1 MRFKLIDIIDKRTR
15 KESLHYIKSLF
26 ADMSFVTNLIALY
39 ILLLSYIMPYFSKE
53 LHNIGLFALSG
64 SITNWLAIHMLF
76 EKIPFIYG
84 SGVIE
89 LRFQDFKKGIKDLV
103 MSQFFNKDDSNKFL
117 NKINKLVISNLELS
131 IDFESL
137 YKKLVEAI
145 ITSPAGGII
154 AMMGGESALEP
165 LKAPIINKIKDF
177 IKELSNSN
185 LEINNNTESFILEVD
200 KIISDKIDKLTPIM
214 VKKIIQDI
222 IKRHLGWLVVWG
234 GVFGGVIGLIASIVG

>member
-1 MRFKLIDIIDKRTR
+1 MIDKRTR
-15 KESLHYIKSLF
+15 KETLNYIKSLF
-26 ADMSFVTNLIALY
+26 TDMSFVTNLIALY
-39 ILLLSYIMPYFSKE
+39 ILLLSYIIPYFSKE

-89 LRFQDFKKGIKDLV
+89 LRFRDFKGGIKDLV
-103 MSQFFNKDDSNKFL
+103 MSQFFNKDDSNRFL

-137 YKKLVEAI
+137 YNKLVEAI

-154 AMMGGESALEP
+154 AMMGGELALEP
-165 LKAPIINKIKDF
+165 LKTLIINKIKDF
-177 IKELSNSN
+177 IKELSDSN
-185 LEINNNTESFILEVD
+185 LEINNNTELFILEVD

-222 IKRHLGWLVVWG
+222 IKKHLGWLVVWG
-234 GVFGGVIGLIASIVG
+234 GVFGGVIGLIASIIG

>member
-1 MRFKLIDIIDKRTR
+1 MIDKRTR
-15 KESLHYIKSLF
+15 KETLNYIKSLF
-26 ADMSFVTNLIALY
+26 TDMSFVTNLIALY
-39 ILLLSYIMPYFSKE
+39 ILLLSYIIPYFSKE

-89 LRFQDFKKGIKDLV
+89 LRFRDFKGGIKDLV
-103 MSQFFNKDDSNKFL
+103 MSQFFNKDDSNRFL

-137 YKKLVEAI
+137 YNKLVEAI

-165 LKAPIINKIKDF
+165 LKTPIINKIKDF
-177 IKELSNSN
+177 IKELSDSN
-185 LEINNNTESFILEVD
+185 LEINNNTELFILEVD

-222 IKRHLGWLVVWG
+222 IKKHLGWLVVWG
-234 GVFGGVIGLIASIVG
+234 GVFGGVIGLIASIIG

>member
-1 MRFKLIDIIDKRTR
+1 MLDKGKI
-15 KESLHYIKSLF
+15 KESFNYMKSLF
-26 ADMSFVTNLIALY
+26 IDMSFITNLIALY
-39 ILLLSYIMPYFSKE
+39 VLLLGHIIPYFSRE
-53 LHNIGLFALSG
+53 LQNIGLFALSG

-117 NKINKLVISNLELS
+117 NKINKLVTSNLESS

-145 ITSPAGGII
+145 ITSPAGSIV
-154 AMMGGESALEP
+154 AMMGGKTALEP
-165 LKAPIINKIKDF
+165 LKVPIINKIKDF
-177 IKELSNSN
+177 INELSNSN
-185 LEINNNTESFILEVD
+185 LEISNDNTESFILEVD
-200 KIISDKIDKLTPIM
+200 QIISAKIDKLTSIM

-222 IKRHLGWLVVWG
+222 IKKHLGWLVVWG
-234 GVFGGVIGLIASIVG
+234 GVFGGIIGFIASIIG

>member
-1 MRFKLIDIIDKRTR
+1 MIDKRTR
-15 KESLHYIKSLF
+15 KETLNYIKSLF
-26 ADMSFVTNLIALY
+26 TDMSFVTNLIALY
-39 ILLLSYIMPYFSKE
+39 ILLLSYIIPYFSKE

-89 LRFQDFKKGIKDLV
+89 LRFRDFKGGIKDLV
-103 MSQFFNKDDSNKFL
+103 MSQFFNKDDSNRFL

-137 YKKLVEAI
+137 YNKLVEAI

-177 IKELSNSN
+177 IKELSDSN
-185 LEINNNTESFILEVD
+185 LEINNNTELFILEVD

-222 IKRHLGWLVVWG
+222 IKKHLGWLVVWG
-234 GVFGGVIGLIASIVG
+234 GVFGGVIGLIASIIG

>member
-1 MRFKLIDIIDKRTR
+1 MIDKRTR
-15 KESLHYIKSLF
+15 KETLNYIKSLF
-26 ADMSFVTNLIALY
+26 TDMSFVTNLIALY

-89 LRFQDFKKGIKDLV
+89 LRFRDFKGGIKDLV

-177 IKELSNSN
+177 IKELSDSN
-185 LEINNNTESFILEVD
+185 LEIKISASSMRVEFLESRCRCHHIFSWSHFV
-200 KIISDKIDKLTPIM
+200 
-214 VKKIIQDI
+214 
-222 IKRHLGWLVVWG
+222 
-234 GVFGGVIGLIASIVG
+234 

>member
-1 MRFKLIDIIDKRTR
+1 MIDKRTR
-15 KESLHYIKSLF
+15 KETLNYIKSLF
-26 ADMSFVTNLIALY
+26 TDMSFVTNLIALY

-89 LRFQDFKKGIKDLV
+89 LRFRDFKGGIKDLV
-103 MSQFFNKDDSNKFL
+103 MSQFFNKDDSNRFL

-137 YKKLVEAI
+137 YNKLVEAI

-177 IKELSNSN
+177 IKELSDSN

-222 IKRHLGWLVVWG
+222 IKKHLGWLVVWG
-234 GVFGGVIGLIASIVG
+234 GVFGGVIGLIASIIG